1 MVDRIAIGKE
11 IDSEKGDSNAAT
23 VIQRNKERR
32 SVVAPWAFSAISRHA

>member
-1 MVDRIAIGKE
+1 VLGKE

-32 SVVAPWAFSAISRHA
+32 SAVAPCAG